1 MNQPAETSEPSHE
14 IDLSGLTCPLPILK
28 TKAALARL
36 GSGELLKVVITN
48 PDSVREFGVLCKSP
62 SFELES
68 LEETGTS
75 WIYRIRKG

>member
-1 MNQPAETSEPSHE
+1 MNQAAESTEPSHE

-48 PDSVREFGVLCKSP
+48 PDSVREFGVLCNSP
-62 SFELES
+62 GVELES
-68 LEETGTS
+68 FQETGAS
-75 WIYRIRKG
+75 WIYQIRKL